1 MKIGGTRQIGQTT
14 GKRPASAR
22 GVSSGFTTEGAGEGR
37 EVGVTGLGA
46 TASLGAVD
54 ALLALQEAS
63 FAGDA
68 LTSPKRAIAR
78 GEQMLD
84 MLDDIKVAL
93 LSGQV
98 PKAKLT
104 RLLAAVEGQ
113 KSRVTD
119 PELANILDHI
129 ELRARVELAKFGSF
143 TKE

>member
-1 MKIGGTRQIGQTT
+1 MKIGGTRQIGQTA

-22 GVSSGFTTEGAGEGR
+22 GVSSGFMTEGTDESR

-63 FAGDA
+63 FTGDA
-68 LTSPKRAIAR
+68 LTSPRRAIAR

-84 MLDDIKVAL
+84 MLDDIKIAL
-93 LSGQV
+93 LSGEV
-98 PKAKLT
+98 PQAKLSK
-104 RLLAAVEGQ
+104 LLAAVETQ

-129 ELRARVELAKFGSF
+129 ELRARVELAKFGAF